1 MSSES
6 PQAELLQWHYHMGHC
21 LFKRLQIISALGVLP
36 RKTPKVNSPNC
47 AGCFYCAVT
56 KRPWH
61 TKSANNRGSIWE
73 ASAPGY
79 CVLLD
84 QMESSTPRF
93 IAQLKGKLTK
103 QSYRA
108 ATIFLDHHS
117 DLTYVHMQQ
126 VFSSKDTVEAKK
138 VFEDYSQTN
147 RVRINN

>member
-36 RKTPKVNSPNC
+36 RKLPKVNPPNL
-47 AGCFYCAVT
+47 AGCLYCAMT
-56 KRPWH
+56 KRPWR

-73 ASAPGY
+73 ASALGY

-84 QMESSTPRF
+84 QMDSSTPIF

-117 DLTYVHMQQ
+117 DLTYVQLQQ
-126 VFSSKDTVEAKK
+126 VLSSKDTVEAKK
-138 VFEDYSQTN
+138 VCEAYSHTY
-147 RVRINN
+147 RVRINH

>member
-6 PQAELLQWHYHMGHC
+6 LQAELLQWHYHMGHC
-21 LFKRLQIISALGVLP
+21 SFKKLQILSALGVIP
-36 RKTPKVNSPNC
+36 RKLPKVNSPNC
-47 AGCFYCAVT
+47 AGCLYCAMT
-56 KRPWH
+56 KRPWR

-84 QMESSTPRF
+84 HMESRTPRF

-103 QSYRA
+103 QSYRG
-108 ATIFLDHHS
+108 ATIFLDHHI
-117 DLTYVHMQQ
+117 DLTYVHLQK
-126 VFSSKDTVEAKK
+126 VLSSKETVEAKK
-138 VFEDYSQTN
+138 AFEAYSHTY